1 MNRKKKICI
10 VIIIVLTFVILGNL
24 LLFFTKKDIKVA
36 KNQENQLQD
45 ENIAT
50 ENSINNVIDENTIT
64 QNEISENTAITE
76 TQDTVANSNVN
87 DTKKVTVE
95 STPKVAQNS
104 KSQVAV
110 VPKKET
116 VTETQVA
123 EKQETQENKQEE
135 PKEESSSQ
143 VSQTNVEKYVRNDS
157 MISRIK
163 QVIQNNET
171 QDMKRIRIFISS
183 VQSEFTEERAMLCHY
198 IRTDALLGKFFEPFI
213 FEEVPANELP
223 ASHVYLKEVELCD
236 IYLGLYGNMYGYE
249 DETGTE
255 DIINKCRDY
264 GLKTPEFHQEE
275 DFKVIIWRA
284 AESQDVPKA
293 IQDDPKELA
302 NL

>member
-64 QNEISENTAITE
+64 QNEISENTTITE

-110 VPKKET
+110 VSKKET

-157 MISRIK
+157 MISKIK
-163 QVIQNNET
+163 QVIENNVT
-171 QDMKRIRIFISS
+171 DDMKNFGYTIVVDSSIKNKTNQFTFAESRVINAIRLKFGTIRIYAEDYYYNGQLIMT
-183 VQSEFTEERAMLCHY
+183 QCY
-198 IRTDALLGKFFEPFI
+198 IL
-213 FEEVPANELP
+213 
-223 ASHVYLKEVELCD
+223 
-236 IYLGLYGNMYGYE
+236 
-249 DETGTE
+249 
-255 DIINKCRDY
+255 
-264 GLKTPEFHQEE
+264 
-275 DFKVIIWRA
+275 
-284 AESQDVPKA
+284 
-293 IQDDPKELA
+293 
-302 NL
+302 

>member
-1 MNRKKKICI
+1 
-10 VIIIVLTFVILGNL
+10 
-24 LLFFTKKDIKVA
+24 
-36 KNQENQLQD
+36 
-45 ENIAT
+45 
-50 ENSINNVIDENTIT
+50 
-64 QNEISENTAITE
+64 
-76 TQDTVANSNVN
+76 
-87 DTKKVTVE
+87 
-95 STPKVAQNS
+95 
-104 KSQVAV
+104 
-110 VPKKET
+110 
-116 VTETQVA
+116 
-123 EKQETQENKQEE
+123 
-135 PKEESSSQ
+135 
-143 VSQTNVEKYVRNDS
+143 
-157 MISRIK
+157 
-163 QVIQNNET
+163 
-171 QDMKRIRIFISS
+171 MKRIRIFISS

-293 IQDDPKELA
+293 IQDVPKAIQDDPKELA
-302 NL
+302 NLVNLIKKNPSISRAELARQLNLSERQVRKIMDQLRAEDRLIRRGGKTGQWIITDKQ

>member
-10 VIIIVLTFVILGNL
+10 VIIIVLTFIILGNL
-24 LLFFTKKDIKVA
+24 LVLFTKKDIEVA

-64 QNEISENTAITE
+64 QNEVSENTNITE
-76 TQDTVANSNVN
+76 TQDTVVDSNVD

-95 STPKVAQNS
+95 STPKVAQNT
-104 KSQVAV
+104 KSQVTT

-123 EKQETQENKQEE
+123 EKQETQENKHEE

-143 VSQTNVEKYVRNDS
+143 VSQANVEKYVRNDS

-171 QDMKRIRIFISS
+171 QDMKTFGYNIVVDSSIKNQTNQFTFTEGRVINAIRLKFGTIRIY
-183 VQSEFTEERAMLCHY
+183 A
-198 IRTDALLGKFFEPFI
+198 
-213 FEEVPANELP
+213 
-223 ASHVYLKEVELCD
+223 
-236 IYLGLYGNMYGYE
+236 
-249 DETGTE
+249 
-255 DIINKCRDY
+255 
-264 GLKTPEFHQEE
+264 E
-275 DFKVIIWRA
+275 DFYKNGQLIMTECYI
-284 AESQDVPKA
+284 
-293 IQDDPKELA
+293 L
-302 NL
+302 

>member
-50 ENSINNVIDENTIT
+50 ENSINNVIDENTII
-64 QNEISENTAITE
+64 QNEISENTTITE
-76 TQDTVANSNVN
+76 VQDNMNDGNVN
-87 DTKKVTVE
+87 NDKKITGE

-135 PKEESSSQ
+135 PKEESFSQ

-171 QDMKRIRIFISS
+171 QDMKTFGYNIVVDSSIKNQTNQFTFTESRVINAIRLKFGTIRIY
-183 VQSEFTEERAMLCHY
+183 A
-198 IRTDALLGKFFEPFI
+198 
-213 FEEVPANELP
+213 
-223 ASHVYLKEVELCD
+223 
-236 IYLGLYGNMYGYE
+236 
-249 DETGTE
+249 
-255 DIINKCRDY
+255 
-264 GLKTPEFHQEE
+264 E
-275 DFKVIIWRA
+275 DFYKNGQLIMTECYI
-284 AESQDVPKA
+284 
-293 IQDDPKELA
+293 L
-302 NL
+302 

>member
-10 VIIIVLTFVILGNL
+10 GIIIFLTFVILGNL
-24 LLFFTKKDIKVA
+24 IIFFTKKDIKVA
-36 KNQENQLQD
+36 ENQGNQLQE

-50 ENSINNVIDENTIT
+50 EGSINNVIDENTIT
-64 QNEISENTAITE
+64 QNEVTENNTITE
-76 TQDTVANSNVN
+76 SQDTMADSNVN

-171 QDMKRIRIFISS
+171 QDMKTFGYNIVVDSSIKNQTNQFTFTESRVINAIRLKFGTIRIY
-183 VQSEFTEERAMLCHY
+183 A
-198 IRTDALLGKFFEPFI
+198 
-213 FEEVPANELP
+213 
-223 ASHVYLKEVELCD
+223 
-236 IYLGLYGNMYGYE
+236 
-249 DETGTE
+249 
-255 DIINKCRDY
+255 
-264 GLKTPEFHQEE
+264 E
-275 DFKVIIWRA
+275 DFYKNGQLIMTECYI
-284 AESQDVPKA
+284 
-293 IQDDPKELA
+293 L
-302 NL
+302 